1 MSFDLAAIGRVGEE
15 LRYEVTEEALRAY
28 ADATDD
34 VPGGPV
40 FAIVPVWER
49 IAPASRSVASDEV
62 RKRVV
67 HYEHDIV
74 SHRPIEAGTTLVSRA
89 TPVSLLAR
97 PNGTSLV
104 IRTET
109 RTDDGELSTS
119 ST

>member
-1 MSFDLAAIGRVGEE
+1 MSFDLEALGVAGEE
-15 LRYEVTEEALRAY
+15 QRYTVTEEAIRAY

-34 VPGGPV
+34 VPGGTV
-40 FAIVPVWER
+40 FAIVPVWQT
-49 IAPASRSVASDEV
+49 IAPASRSAASDEA

-74 SHRPIEAGTTLVSRA
+74 AHRPIEAGMTLQSHA
-89 TPVSLLAR
+89 TPIGLLAR

-109 RTDDGELSTS
+109 RTDTGEP
-119 ST
+119 